1 MAAKRLMSGI
11 RPTGPLHVGNY
22 VGALRQWASLQ
33 SDYECFYVVV
43 DWHAL
48 MSEYKTP
55 AEVGK
60 HVYTVLA
67 ELMACGITPERS
79 TLIRQSDVP
88 EHLELMMILGNLMS
102 LGRLQRC
109 PTYKEQLRELASK
122 EVTNYTF
129 LGYPVLQAADILVYR
144 GEVVPVGEDQLPHLE
159 ITRELA
165 RKFNAL
171 YGDLFPEP
179 QPLLERV
186 ARLPGLDGRKM
197 SKSYGNAVY
206 LADPPEE
213 IRRKVMSALTDTKR
227 ARRADPGHPDE
238 CNLYPYYKALF
249 PETAA
254 ALRSDCEES
263 RLGCV
268 DCKKRLSGLLVEFL
282 EPIRR
287 KREALLSDRS
297 RLDEVLKEGA
307 EKARSVAG
315 GTMRAVRGQM
325 GLF

>member
-165 RKFNAL
+165 RKYNTL

>member
-165 RKFNAL
+165 RKFNTL

-254 ALRSDCEES
+254 ALRADCEES

-268 DCKKRLSGLLVEFL
+268 DCKKRLSELLVEFL